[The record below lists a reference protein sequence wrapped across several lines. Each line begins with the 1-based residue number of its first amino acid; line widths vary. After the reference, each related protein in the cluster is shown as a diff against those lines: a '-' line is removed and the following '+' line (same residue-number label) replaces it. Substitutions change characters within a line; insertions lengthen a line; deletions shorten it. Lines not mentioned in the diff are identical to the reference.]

1 MEYSAVFFP
10 NPTEMNPPKYVENKW
25 NKKSYILDSIVPCND
40 CLFFWFRVSLFLS
53 FPTPPPPFF
62 FFFFFQLL
70 NSSRSGYLC
79 IHLFF
84 SIFLGYFFPSCFFA
98 FLFFFFKMKCPFI
111 QNYTIYIFYFLIFF
125 FQPNKKVFHFFTFWP
140 SQPNTIREN

>member
-1 MEYSAVFFP
+1 MLKTSETKSLTFWTALSRAMTAFSFGFVFHYFFP
-10 NPTEMNPPKYVENKW
+10 FPP
-25 NKKSYILDSIVPCND
+25 
-40 CLFFWFRVSLFLS
+40 
-53 FPTPPPPFF
+53 PPPPFF

-98 FLFFFFKMKCPFI
+98 FLFFFFKIKCPFI

-125 FQPNKKVFHFFTFWP
+125 FNQTKKFSISSPFDP
-140 SQPNTIREN
+140 LNQIL